1 MNLADTALELN
12 PDNEGAAHLKIIASA
27 ILHAHRYNAA
37 HLDSLADEHIEIKNA
52 LYGAELQ
59 PVSLW
64 NAERVSRWLRNDIHL
79 PEYAEAFAKEE
90 VTGQLLLM
98 LTYEDLRNELGVESN
113 LHRKKILRGVEL
125 ARAEEEEDAIEE
137 SSESMG

>member
-1 MNLADTALELN
+1 M
-12 PDNEGAAHLKIIASA
+12 
-27 ILHAHRYNAA
+27 
-37 HLDSLADEHIEIKNA
+37 
-52 LYGAELQ
+52 
-59 PVSLW
+59 SLW

-137 SSESMG
+137 VSTRILGRRTAPFPPFLIPYRVPHGFTPRSWYKGRG